1 MKLNI
6 LISSEERFLKGEAV
20 NSNLHG
26 PLRDGPDFTIIGSKT
41 GEIPEMPPMSSRKQ
55 EQVGFLCKIGI
66 LSYLQ

>member
-1 MKLNI
+1 M
-6 LISSEERFLKGEAV
+6 

-41 GEIPEMPPMSSRKQ
+41 GEIPEMPPLSTRKQ